1 MKVNALM
8 MDDKDNVVT
17 CVVDIAA
24 GETVVYKKNN
34 EVCTIT
40 AKEDIPYCHKIALT
54 DIAEMR
60 KSSNMENLSE
70 EQAKLFLPD
79 TGFHTITCSVYQEI
93 TTVK

>member
-17 CVVDIAA
+17 CVADIAA
-24 GETVVYKKNN
+24 GETVIYKKNN

-54 DIAEMR
+54 DIA
-60 KSSNMENLSE
+60 
-70 EQAKLFLPD
+70 
-79 TGFHTITCSVYQEI
+79 
-93 TTVK
+93 